1 MRIKCRRVSDR
12 DVGAKGPVPDL
23 ADSSIWGGESTPVD
37 LDLKNPAEEWARVL
51 SWSLNVKCLN
61 VIGLLCLWSV
71 FCGEFK
77 NLVWN

>member
-1 MRIKCRRVSDR
+1 M
-12 DVGAKGPVPDL
+12 
-23 ADSSIWGGESTPVD
+23 GGSESTPVD